1 MVVWSSGIVTQVEAR
16 RRASRIQ
23 GARTRKG
30 RGKAS
35 RRLRIV
41 MAAGEAVPY
50 SKTGGLADVVG
61 ALPGALAG
69 LGHEVR
75 VFLPYYA
82 STRKAAPKA
91 KDTGVTVSVPM
102 RGVPVKAA
110 ILERRE
116 PSGARVYFIRNDAYY
131 DRDGLYQDADGDY
144 ADNAERFMFF
154 SRAVVAAV
162 QALKLQPDVV
172 HCHDWQTGLIPAL
185 ARGSSN
191 GTPII
196 QAATAFTIHNL
207 AFQGLF
213 WHLDM
218 EMTGL
223 PWSTFTPEGIEYYG
237 KINMLKA
244 GIVYADVINAVSR
257 RYSKEIQTEEFGCGL
272 DGVLRERKS
281 DVFGILNGVDYDHW
295 DPARDPF
302 IDAPYGP
309 GDMAGKRRCRQDL
322 LGEYGLK
329 VPDKVPVLGMVGRLT
344 DQKGLDIL
352 TEELSNIIRLD
363 TCFVLLGTG
372 TPEYHEKLEKLAR
385 RHPGRIGVRLGFDN
399 ALAHKIEAGCD
410 MFLMPS
416 RFEPCG
422 LNQMYSLRYG
432 AVPIVRATGGL
443 DDTITE
449 FDPLSGAGNGFK
461 FSAYTGRALL
471 VSVRKAVKLFGDKR
485 AWSRLVANG
494 MACDFSWASSAR
506 RYVELYRTALKR
518 HSAHLPAR

>member
-1 MVVWSSGIVTQVEAR
+1 
-16 RRASRIQ
+16 
-23 GARTRKG
+23 
-30 RGKAS
+30 
-35 RRLRIV
+35 

-61 ALPGALAG
+61 ALPGALAA
-69 LGHEVR
+69 LGHDVR

-82 STRKAAPKA
+82 ATRKSGTKV
-91 KDTGVTVSVPM
+91 KETGVTVSVPM
-102 RGVPVKAA
+102 RGVPVEAL
-110 ILERRE
+110 ILERRNG
-116 PSGARVYFIRNDAYY
+116 PGARVYFVRNDTYY
-131 DRDGLYQDADGDY
+131 DRDGLYQGPDGDY
-144 ADNAERFMFF
+144 PDNAERFMFF
-154 SRAVVAAV
+154 SRAVVAAI
-162 QALKLQPDVV
+162 QALQLQPDVV
-172 HCHDWQTGLIPAL
+172 HCHDWQTGLVPAL

-196 QAATAFTIHNL
+196 QAATVFTIHNM
-207 AFQGLF
+207 AFQGQF
-213 WHLDM
+213 WHFDM

-223 PWSTFTPEGIEYYG
+223 PWSTFTPEGIEFYG

-257 RYSKEIQTEEFGCGL
+257 RYSREIQAEELGSGL
-272 DGVLRERKS
+272 DGVLRARRN
-281 DVFGILNGVDYDHW
+281 DVFGILNGVDYEHW
-295 DPARDPF
+295 NPATDPLIA
-302 IDAPYGP
+302 ATYGP
-309 GDMAGKRRCRQDL
+309 DDMAGKKRCRQDL
-322 LGEYGLK
+322 LAEFGLK

-352 TEELSNIIRLD
+352 TEELSDIIKLD

-372 TPEYHEKLEKLAR
+372 APEYHEQLEKLAR

-399 ALAHKIEAGCD
+399 GLAHKIEAGCD

-432 AVPIVRATGGL
+432 TVPIVRATGGL
-443 DDTITE
+443 DDTIAE
-449 FDPLSGAGNGFK
+449 FDPLSSAGNGFK
-461 FSAYTGRALL
+461 FVTYSGRALL
-471 VSVRKAVKLFGDKR
+471 ACVRKAVRLFGDKR

-494 MACDFSWASSAR
+494 MKCDFSWASSAR

-518 HSAHLPAR
+518 HAAHLPAR